1 MSQMRKIFFTILIF
15 NSLIYSQS
23 IGFINGVDISM
34 LYQIEENNGIYFEN
48 GIAID
53 PIDIFK
59 QHGVNTIRLKIW
71 HTPDPEFNSLQNVLQ
86 MAQRIDSIGL
96 DIMLNFHYSDT
107 WADPSHQTKPS
118 AWESIDFETLA
129 DSIYDYTNHV
139 ITRLKMQGTLPKFVQ
154 IGNET
159 DCGLLWPDGY
169 ICDESNTAEQWL
181 NLGILYNNAISGI
194 QDAIDEMDTVWTL
207 GHLSHG
213 GLWYFSNLFNEG
225 VSLDIIG
232 QSYYSWW
239 HGSLDELSTNLTQLS
254 NEFQKPIVIVETA
267 YPFTLSWNDNTN
279 NIIGMESQLLDGFP
293 ASEIGQLN
301 FLQAVK
307 DRVTNNEF
315 GAGICY
321 WSPEWISTE
330 TFGSPW
336 ENLALFD
343 FNSEVLDG
351 ITVFENDNT
360 GIDENINPEHIKLKL
375 FPNPF
380 NPITYIQ
387 YSVPQFDFV
396 TIEIININGQKIKTI
411 IQSSHQPGNYEIM
424 WDGTN
429 QTGMSVPS
437 GIYFYKLDAD
447 EFISVKKL
455 VLLK

>member
-139 ITRLKMQGTLPKFVQ
+139 ITRLKTQGTLPKFVQ

-232 QSYYSWW
+232 QSYYPWW

-380 NPITYIQ
+380 NPITNIHYEIQ
-387 YSVPQFDFV
+387 RSGFV
-396 TIEIININGQKIKTI
+396 EIMIYNINGELVESIVKQDQHKGEHSVLWNSEGL
-411 IQSSHQPGNYEIM
+411 SSG
-424 WDGTN
+424 
-429 QTGMSVPS
+429 V
-437 GIYFYKLDAD
+437 YFYQLKLNG
-447 EFISVKKL
+447 E
-455 VLLK
+455 VLGTKQAVLIK

>member
-139 ITRLKMQGTLPKFVQ
+139 ITRLKTQGTLPKFVQ

-232 QSYYSWW
+232 QSYYPWW

-254 NEFQKPIVIVETA
+254 NEFQKPIVLVETA

-380 NPITYIQ
+380 NPITNIHYEIQ
-387 YSVPQFDFV
+387 RSGFV
-396 TIEIININGQKIKTI
+396 EIMIYNINGELVESIVKQDQHKGEHSVLWNSEGL
-411 IQSSHQPGNYEIM
+411 SSG
-424 WDGTN
+424 
-429 QTGMSVPS
+429 V
-437 GIYFYKLDAD
+437 YFYQLKLNG
-447 EFISVKKL
+447 E
-455 VLLK
+455 VLGTKQAVLIK

>member
-96 DIMLNFHYSDT
+96 DIMLNFHYFDT

-232 QSYYSWW
+232 QSYYPWW

-380 NPITYIQ
+380 NPITNIHYEIQ
-387 YSVPQFDFV
+387 RSGFV
-396 TIEIININGQKIKTI
+396 EIMIYNINGELVESIVKQDQHKGEHSVLWNSEGL
-411 IQSSHQPGNYEIM
+411 SSG
-424 WDGTN
+424 
-429 QTGMSVPS
+429 V
-437 GIYFYKLDAD
+437 YFYQLKLNG
-447 EFISVKKL
+447 E
-455 VLLK
+455 VLGTKQAVLIK

>member
-118 AWESIDFETLA
+118 AWESIDFKTLA

-232 QSYYSWW
+232 QSYYPWW

-380 NPITYIQ
+380 NPITNIHYEIQ
-387 YSVPQFDFV
+387 RSGFV
-396 TIEIININGQKIKTI
+396 EIMIYNINGELVESIVKQDQHKGEHSVLWNSEGL
-411 IQSSHQPGNYEIM
+411 SSG
-424 WDGTN
+424 
-429 QTGMSVPS
+429 V
-437 GIYFYKLDAD
+437 YFYQLKLNG
-447 EFISVKKL
+447 E
-455 VLLK
+455 VLGTKQAVLIK

>member
-1 MSQMRKIFFTILIF
+1 MSQMRKTFFTILIF

-232 QSYYSWW
+232 QSYYPWW

-380 NPITYIQ
+380 NPITNIHYEIQ
-387 YSVPQFDFV
+387 RSGFV
-396 TIEIININGQKIKTI
+396 EIMIYNINGELVESIVKQDQHKGEHSVLWNSEGL
-411 IQSSHQPGNYEIM
+411 SSG
-424 WDGTN
+424 
-429 QTGMSVPS
+429 V
-437 GIYFYKLDAD
+437 YFYQLKLNG
-447 EFISVKKL
+447 E
-455 VLLK
+455 VLGTKQAVLIK

>member
-1 MSQMRKIFFTILIF
+1 MFQMRKIFFTVLIF

-232 QSYYSWW
+232 QSYYPWW

-380 NPITYIQ
+380 NPITNIHYEIQ
-387 YSVPQFDFV
+387 RSGFV
-396 TIEIININGQKIKTI
+396 EIMIYNINGELVESIVKQDQHKGEHSVLWNSEGL
-411 IQSSHQPGNYEIM
+411 SSG
-424 WDGTN
+424 
-429 QTGMSVPS
+429 V
-437 GIYFYKLDAD
+437 YFYQLKLNG
-447 EFISVKKL
+447 E
-455 VLLK
+455 VLGTKQAVLIK

>member
-232 QSYYSWW
+232 QSYYPWW

-315 GAGICY
+315 GTGICY

-380 NPITYIQ
+380 NPITNIHYEIQ
-387 YSVPQFDFV
+387 RSGFV
-396 TIEIININGQKIKTI
+396 EIMIYNINGELVESIVKQDQHKGEHSVLWNSEGL
-411 IQSSHQPGNYEIM
+411 SSG
-424 WDGTN
+424 
-429 QTGMSVPS
+429 V
-437 GIYFYKLDAD
+437 YFYQLKLNG
-447 EFISVKKL
+447 E
-455 VLLK
+455 VLGTKQAVLIK

>member
-59 QHGVNTIRLKIW
+59 QYGVNTIRLKIW

-139 ITRLKMQGTLPKFVQ
+139 ITRLKTQGTLPKFVQ

-232 QSYYSWW
+232 QSYYPWW

-380 NPITYIQ
+380 NSITNIHYEIQ
-387 YSVPQFDFV
+387 RSGFV
-396 TIEIININGQKIKTI
+396 EIMIYNINGELVESIVKQDQHKGEHSVLWNSEGL
-411 IQSSHQPGNYEIM
+411 SSG
-424 WDGTN
+424 
-429 QTGMSVPS
+429 V
-437 GIYFYKLDAD
+437 YFYQLKLNG
-447 EFISVKKL
+447 E
-455 VLLK
+455 VLGTKQAVLIK

>member
-139 ITRLKMQGTLPKFVQ
+139 ITRLKTQGTLPKFVQ

-232 QSYYSWW
+232 QSYYPWW

-380 NPITYIQ
+380 NPITNIHYEIQ
-387 YSVPQFDFV
+387 RSGFV
-396 TIEIININGQKIKTI
+396 EIMIYNINGELVESIVKQD
-411 IQSSHQPGNYEIM
+411 QHRGEHSVLWNSEGLSSG
-424 WDGTN
+424 
-429 QTGMSVPS
+429 V
-437 GIYFYKLDAD
+437 YFYQLKLNG
-447 EFISVKKL
+447 E
-455 VLLK
+455 VLGTKQAVLIK

>member
-1 MSQMRKIFFTILIF
+1 
-15 NSLIYSQS
+15 
-23 IGFINGVDISM
+23 M

-139 ITRLKMQGTLPKFVQ
+139 ITRLKTQGTLPKFVQ

-232 QSYYSWW
+232 QSYYPWW

-380 NPITYIQ
+380 NPITNIHYEIQ
-387 YSVPQFDFV
+387 RSGFV
-396 TIEIININGQKIKTI
+396 EIMIYNINGELVESIVKQDQHKGEHSVLWNSEGL
-411 IQSSHQPGNYEIM
+411 SSG
-424 WDGTN
+424 
-429 QTGMSVPS
+429 V
-437 GIYFYKLDAD
+437 YFYQLKLNG
-447 EFISVKKL
+447 E
-455 VLLK
+455 VLGTKQAVLIK

>member
-139 ITRLKMQGTLPKFVQ
+139 ITRLKAQGTLPKFVQ

-232 QSYYSWW
+232 QSYYPWW

-380 NPITYIQ
+380 NPITNIHYEIQ
-387 YSVPQFDFV
+387 RSGFV
-396 TIEIININGQKIKTI
+396 EIMIYNINGELVESIVKQDQHKGEHSVLWNSEGL
-411 IQSSHQPGNYEIM
+411 SSG
-424 WDGTN
+424 
-429 QTGMSVPS
+429 V
-437 GIYFYKLDAD
+437 YFYQLKLNG
-447 EFISVKKL
+447 E
-455 VLLK
+455 VLGTKQAVLIK

>member
-1 MSQMRKIFFTILIF
+1 MPQMRKIFFTILIF

-169 ICDESNTAEQWL
+169 ICDKSNTAEQWL

-232 QSYYSWW
+232 QSYYPWW

-380 NPITYIQ
+380 NPITNIHYEIQ
-387 YSVPQFDFV
+387 RSGFV
-396 TIEIININGQKIKTI
+396 EIMIYNINGELVESIVKQDQHKGEHSVLWNSEGL
-411 IQSSHQPGNYEIM
+411 SSG
-424 WDGTN
+424 
-429 QTGMSVPS
+429 V
-437 GIYFYKLDAD
+437 YFYQLKLNG
-447 EFISVKKL
+447 E
-455 VLLK
+455 VLGTKQAVLIK

>member
-1 MSQMRKIFFTILIF
+1 
-15 NSLIYSQS
+15 
-23 IGFINGVDISM
+23 
-34 LYQIEENNGIYFEN
+34 
-48 GIAID
+48 
-53 PIDIFK
+53 
-59 QHGVNTIRLKIW
+59 
-71 HTPDPEFNSLQNVLQ
+71 
-86 MAQRIDSIGL
+86 
-96 DIMLNFHYSDT
+96 
-107 WADPSHQTKPS
+107 
-118 AWESIDFETLA
+118 
-129 DSIYDYTNHV
+129 
-139 ITRLKMQGTLPKFVQ
+139 LPKFVQ

-232 QSYYSWW
+232 QSYYPWW

-380 NPITYIQ
+380 NPITNIHYEIQ
-387 YSVPQFDFV
+387 RSGFV
-396 TIEIININGQKIKTI
+396 EIMIYNINGELVESIVKQDQHKGEHSVLWNSEGL
-411 IQSSHQPGNYEIM
+411 SSG
-424 WDGTN
+424 
-429 QTGMSVPS
+429 V
-437 GIYFYKLDAD
+437 YFYQLKLNG
-447 EFISVKKL
+447 E
-455 VLLK
+455 VLGTKQAVLIK

>member
-1 MSQMRKIFFTILIF
+1 MRKIFFTILIF

-232 QSYYSWW
+232 QSYYPWW

-380 NPITYIQ
+380 NPITNIHYEIQ
-387 YSVPQFDFV
+387 RSGFV
-396 TIEIININGQKIKTI
+396 EIMIYNINGELVESIVKQD
-411 IQSSHQPGNYEIM
+411 QHRGEHSVLWNSEGLSSG
-424 WDGTN
+424 
-429 QTGMSVPS
+429 V
-437 GIYFYKLDAD
+437 YFYQLKLNG
-447 EFISVKKL
+447 E
-455 VLLK
+455 VLGTKQAVLIK

>member
-96 DIMLNFHYSDT
+96 DIMLNFHYFDT

-139 ITRLKMQGTLPKFVQ
+139 ITRLKTQGTLPKFVQ

-232 QSYYSWW
+232 QSYYPWW

-380 NPITYIQ
+380 NPITNIHYEIQ
-387 YSVPQFDFV
+387 RSGFV
-396 TIEIININGQKIKTI
+396 EIMIYNINGELVESIVKQDQHKGEHSVLWNSEGL
-411 IQSSHQPGNYEIM
+411 SSG
-424 WDGTN
+424 
-429 QTGMSVPS
+429 V
-437 GIYFYKLDAD
+437 YFYQLKLNG
-447 EFISVKKL
+447 E
-455 VLLK
+455 VLGTKQAVLIK

>member
-232 QSYYSWW
+232 QSYYPWW

-380 NPITYIQ
+380 NSITNIHYEIQ
-387 YSVPQFDFV
+387 RSGFV
-396 TIEIININGQKIKTI
+396 EIMIYNINGELVESIVKQDQHKGEHSVLWNSEGL
-411 IQSSHQPGNYEIM
+411 SSG
-424 WDGTN
+424 
-429 QTGMSVPS
+429 V
-437 GIYFYKLDAD
+437 YFYQLKLNG
-447 EFISVKKL
+447 E
-455 VLLK
+455 VLGTKQAVLIK

>member
-232 QSYYSWW
+232 QSYYPWW

-380 NPITYIQ
+380 NPITNIHYEIQ
-387 YSVPQFDFV
+387 RSGFV
-396 TIEIININGQKIKTI
+396 EIMIYNINGELVESIVKQDQHKGEHSVLWNSEGL
-411 IQSSHQPGNYEIM
+411 SSG
-424 WDGTN
+424 
-429 QTGMSVPS
+429 V
-437 GIYFYKLDAD
+437 YFYQLKLNG
-447 EFISVKKL
+447 E
-455 VLLK
+455 VLGTKQAVLIK

>member
-139 ITRLKMQGTLPKFVQ
+139 ITRLKTQGTLPKFVQ

-194 QDAIDEMDTVWTL
+194 QDPIDEMDTVWTL

-213 GLWYFSNLFNEG
+213 GLWYFSNLFN
-225 VSLDIIG
+225 
-232 QSYYSWW
+232 
-239 HGSLDELSTNLTQLS
+239 
-254 NEFQKPIVIVETA
+254 
-267 YPFTLSWNDNTN
+267 
-279 NIIGMESQLLDGFP
+279 
-293 ASEIGQLN
+293 
-301 FLQAVK
+301 
-307 DRVTNNEF
+307 
-315 GAGICY
+315 
-321 WSPEWISTE
+321 
-330 TFGSPW
+330 
-336 ENLALFD
+336 
-343 FNSEVLDG
+343 
-351 ITVFENDNT
+351 
-360 GIDENINPEHIKLKL
+360 
-375 FPNPF
+375 
-380 NPITYIQ
+380 
-387 YSVPQFDFV
+387 
-396 TIEIININGQKIKTI
+396 
-411 IQSSHQPGNYEIM
+411 
-424 WDGTN
+424 
-429 QTGMSVPS
+429 
-437 GIYFYKLDAD
+437 
-447 EFISVKKL
+447 
-455 VLLK
+455 

>member
-96 DIMLNFHYSDT
+96 DIMLNFHYFDT

-232 QSYYSWW
+232 QSYYPWW

-380 NPITYIQ
+380 NSITNIHYEIQ
-387 YSVPQFDFV
+387 RSGFV
-396 TIEIININGQKIKTI
+396 EIMIYNINGELVESIVKQDQHKGEHSVLWNSEGL
-411 IQSSHQPGNYEIM
+411 SSG
-424 WDGTN
+424 
-429 QTGMSVPS
+429 V
-437 GIYFYKLDAD
+437 YFYQLKLNG
-447 EFISVKKL
+447 E
-455 VLLK
+455 VLGTKQAVLIK

>member
-1 MSQMRKIFFTILIF
+1 MRKTFFTILIF

-96 DIMLNFHYSDT
+96 DIMLNFHYFDT

-232 QSYYSWW
+232 QSYYPWW

-380 NPITYIQ
+380 NSITNIHYEIQ
-387 YSVPQFDFV
+387 RSGFV
-396 TIEIININGQKIKTI
+396 EIMIYNINGELVESIVKQDQHKGEHSVLWNSEGL
-411 IQSSHQPGNYEIM
+411 SSG
-424 WDGTN
+424 
-429 QTGMSVPS
+429 V
-437 GIYFYKLDAD
+437 YFYQLKLNG
-447 EFISVKKL
+447 E
-455 VLLK
+455 VLGTKQAVLIK

>member
-1 MSQMRKIFFTILIF
+1 MFQMRKIFFTVLIF

-232 QSYYSWW
+232 QSYYPWW

-380 NPITYIQ
+380 NSITNIHYEIQ
-387 YSVPQFDFV
+387 RSGFV
-396 TIEIININGQKIKTI
+396 EIMIYNINGELVESIVKQDQHKGEHSVLWNSEGL
-411 IQSSHQPGNYEIM
+411 SSG
-424 WDGTN
+424 
-429 QTGMSVPS
+429 V
-437 GIYFYKLDAD
+437 YFYQLKLNG
-447 EFISVKKL
+447 E
-455 VLLK
+455 VLGTKQAVLIK